1 MYKKMLLLII
11 NSELTNHNILLI
23 ILFASLNSCQ
33 TMPTYTTPANKIQAE
48 IKQEF
53 NPKKIYSITKIPSN
67 INELLT
73 PKLYSNEINGSTEE
87 PIEKKFN
94 ITADNA
100 SAKDFFLELVSGTN
114 INIIIHPEV
123 QGRISLALKNATI
136 IETLEAVQKIHGFG
150 FEISNNNI
158 KIYPVTLQTRV
169 FKLNYLDLI
178 RSGNSG
184 TNINFTTINSSGSQS
199 NASSNNNNNNNNS
212 SSSSSSSSSN
222 GSNVMTYNSTNVWDQ
237 LLTTI
242 QSIIGINQESTAGLN
257 QTQNQHMGAN
267 NNSNNGLNSIK
278 KNFDSLLNLGNNKNS
293 SNKNVNE
300 QSKRV
305 AVSPTTGMIIVTAY
319 PNELE
324 KVAQFLEDAENSLNR
339 QVMLEAKVLEI
350 DLKDGYRTG
359 INWSLLNDHMKISQ
373 IIGGSASGS
382 EEDISSD
389 TKVNSYGTNATK
401 NINLNVANQHLAPD
415 INTSVTSF
423 GGLFTLGLNY
433 RKLATF
439 VELLSAQ
446 GNVQVLSSPRI
457 TTSNNQKALIKV
469 GNDSYYITGFTPS
482 TTTTNTGGTTTNQ
495 PSVSLSPLFSGIS
508 LDVTPQIGDD
518 EITLH
523 IHPTISN
530 ITTSPTNIPGNTG
543 DPVKLA
549 VNSIRESDS
558 IVRAKNGQLIIIGGL
573 MQDKTAEIVTG
584 VPILKDL
591 PIVGN
596 IFRHTRQQAAKSELV
611 ILLRPIILDDYKIKH
626 QLKNTHKRISNL
638 ERNFNFQEKE

>member
-1 MYKKMLLLII
+1 
-11 NSELTNHNILLI
+11 
-23 ILFASLNSCQ
+23 A
-33 TMPTYTTPANKIQAE
+33 
-48 IKQEF
+48 
-53 NPKKIYSITKIPSN
+53 
-67 INELLT
+67 
-73 PKLYSNEINGSTEE
+73 EE

-100 SAKDFFLELVSGTN
+100 PAKDFFLELVSGTN

-123 QGRISLALKNATI
+123 QGHISLALKNSTI
-136 IETLEAVQKIHGFG
+136 IEALEAVQKIHGFG

-158 KIYPVTLQTRV
+158 KIFPVTLQTKV
-169 FKLNYLDLI
+169 FKLNYLDLT

-184 TNINFTTINSSGSQS
+184 TNINFSGISSSSSQS
-199 NASSNNNNNNNNS
+199 NSTNNNSSNNNNNNNNNNS
-212 SSSSSSSSSN
+212 SSNNNNTNSN

-242 QSIIGINQESTAGLN
+242 QSIIGINQESTTGSNQNLN
-257 QTQNQHMGAN
+257 QSMGTN
-267 NNSNNGLNSIK
+267 NNSNYGLNTIK
-278 KNFDSLLNLGNNKNS
+278 KNFNSLLKIGNNKNS
-293 SNKNVNE
+293 SNNSMDA

-359 INWSLLNDHMKISQ
+359 INWSLLNEHMKISQ

-382 EEDISSD
+382 EEDLSSD
-389 TKVNSYGTNATK
+389 TKVNSYGTNASK
-401 NINLNVANQHLAPD
+401 NINLNVGNQHLAPD
-415 INTSVTSF
+415 INTTLNSF

-495 PSVSLSPLFSGIS
+495 PSVSLSPLFSGIA

-523 IHPTISN
+523 IHPTISS

-543 DPVKLA
+543 ENAVNLA

-584 VPILKDL
+584 IPILKDL
-591 PIVGN
+591 PILVN
-596 IFRHTRQQAAKSELV
+596 IF
-611 ILLRPIILDDYKIKH
+611 
-626 QLKNTHKRISNL
+626 
-638 ERNFNFQEKE
+638 